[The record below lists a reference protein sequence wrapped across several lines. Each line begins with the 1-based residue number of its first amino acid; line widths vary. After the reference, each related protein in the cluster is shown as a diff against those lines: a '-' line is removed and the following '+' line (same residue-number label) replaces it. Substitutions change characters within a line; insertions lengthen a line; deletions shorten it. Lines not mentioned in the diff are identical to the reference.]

1 VFSKIVLYV
10 MMYKLE
16 LFDSYMVLYW
26 FFYLLVYSLA
36 IS

>member
-1 VFSKIVLYV
+1 
-10 MMYKLE
+10 MYKLE